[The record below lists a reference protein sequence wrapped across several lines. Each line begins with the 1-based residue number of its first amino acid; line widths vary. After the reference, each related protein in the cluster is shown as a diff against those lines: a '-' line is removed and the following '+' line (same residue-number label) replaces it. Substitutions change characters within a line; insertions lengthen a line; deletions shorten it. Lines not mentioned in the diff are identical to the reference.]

1 VKKNKK
7 MSEHYQRLEE
17 FLNLKGYTINSLSD
31 ELKISQGRIGYYKEI
46 DNFFSPQLIK
56 LLKTKFPDLDVD
68 YLKGKSLTPFKK
80 LNQNVVAEEGPVYN
94 PRKPQENY
102 QMQTIDHEFLLAIT
116 KQLEVKDDQIRT
128 LTKIIENITTK

>member
-1 VKKNKK
+1 MDDLHDFLEHFITKKGHNIKTFEIACGLGNK
-7 MSEHYQRLEE
+7 
-17 FLNLKGYTINSLSD
+17 TIGNA
-31 ELKISQGRIGYYKEI
+31 
-46 DNFFSPQLIK
+46 
-56 LLKTKFPDLDVD
+56 LKTKSKFRSDTIEKIVNKYPELDPNFF
-68 YLKGKSLTPFKK
+68 KGKTMTPYKK